1 MRNTHSNNH
10 SKYFYILG
18 LLFMLNLCLLSN
30 GHAGDATSFNPTA
43 VAVKAR
49 NNGIPIGGVI
59 PWPAGVVPEHYLEC
73 NGQSTAGYPELA
85 AAIGGNVPD
94 LRGEFV
100 RGWDH
105 GKGTD
110 SGRSLMS
117 SQNAA
122 MQSHSHGVH
131 IPVSVTVPVSL
142 SVSTRVSMT
151 VSTSGGGGGTLWVND
166 GSNNGGGHNGIRG
179 LVEVH
184 GRAHTPVS
192 VGGGSSGGGSGTGT
206 GYGSASGSGTGTA
219 VVSGSTGTA
228 GSGSETRPRNVSMM
242 YIIRAE

>member
-1 MRNTHSNNH
+1 MRNTHSNNL
-10 SKYFYILG
+10 SKYFHILG
-18 LLFMLNLCLLSN
+18 LLFLLNLCLLSN

-59 PWPAGVVPEHYLEC
+59 PWPAGAVPEHYLEC

-117 SQNAA
+117 AQNAA
-122 MQSHSHGVH
+122 MQSHLHGVH

-166 GSNNGGGHNGIRG
+166 GGFTGGGHNGIQAQ
-179 LVEVH
+179 VEVN
-184 GRAHTPVS
+184 GRAHKAVS

-206 GYGSASGSGTGTA
+206 GHGSASGSGTGTA
-219 VVSGSTGTA
+219 VVSGSTGSA
-228 GSGSETRPRNVSMM
+228 GNGPETRPRNVSMM

>member
-1 MRNTHSNNH
+1 MINRYL
-10 SKYFYILG
+10 KQLFILG
-18 LLFMLNLCLLSN
+18 LIIFIFNICPLSN
-30 GHAGDATSFNPTA
+30 AKAGDATSFNPTA
-43 VAVKAR
+43 VAVKAQ
-49 NNGIPIGGVI
+49 NNGTPIGGVI
-59 PWPAGVVPEHYLEC
+59 PWPAGAVPEHYLEC
-73 NGQSTAGYPELA
+73 NGQSTAGYPELV

-110 SGRSLMS
+110 SGRSLMT

-122 MQSHSHGVH
+122 MQSHSHGVN

-142 SVSTRVSMT
+142 NVSTRVSMT
-151 VSTSGGGGGTLWVND
+151 VSTSGGGGGTLWVRD
-166 GSNNGGGHNGIRG
+166 DSGSLTGGGHNGIVAG
-179 LVEVH
+179 IESN
-184 GRAHTPVS
+184 GRAHNAINI
-192 VGGGSSGGGSGTGT
+192 GGSSGGGGSGTGT

-219 VVSGSTGTA
+219 VVSGSTGSA
-228 GSGSETRPRNVSMM
+228 GNGPETRPRNVSMM